1 MGINYSPTIVRDGL
15 VMYLD
20 AANVKSYPG
29 SGTTW
34 FDLTKNNYNFTL
46 SSASAFVS
54 NGGNGAQYM
63 DLEINGCK
71 YLPGGVLTDV
81 EWFPNATVCIFSEI
95 KAADGNWK
103 TLLRS
108 AVADHQVIILSSDGI
123 SLGMYDNDGGNFQ
136 DTGFNVNTLPNY
148 NTQFNFMAWKLSNAS
163 PYYQFY
169 YNENLSSSQA
179 TLTSASSIWQRG
191 FASIG
196 GHHSV
201 TSSPTSFSQEFGK
214 ISTFLYYN
222 RALTTTELKQNFQA
236 FRGRYQL

>member
-1 MGINYSPTIVRDGL
+1 MSQNYGPKIVTDGL
-15 VMYLD
+15 VICLD
-20 AANVKSYPG
+20 AANPKSYPG
-29 SGTTW
+29 TGTTW

-46 SSASAFVS
+46 SNSSAFVS

-63 DLEINGCK
+63 DLETYGCK

-95 KAADGNWK
+95 KNADGDWK

-108 AVADHQVIILSSDGI
+108 AAGDHQVIISSTDGI
-123 SLGMYDNDGGNFQ
+123 SLGMYDNDAGGFL
-136 DTGFNVNTLPNY
+136 DTGFNMTTLPNY
-148 NTQFNFMAWKLSNAS
+148 NTQFNFMAWKFSNVT

-179 TLTSASSIWQRG
+179 TLTAAASTWQRG

-196 GHHSV
+196 GYHNNSSV
-201 TSSPTSFSQEFGK
+201 STSFSQEFGK
-214 ISTFLYYN
+214 MSIFLYYN
-222 RALTTTELKQNFQA
+222 RQLTTAELQQNFA
-236 FRGRYQL
+236 AYRGRYGL